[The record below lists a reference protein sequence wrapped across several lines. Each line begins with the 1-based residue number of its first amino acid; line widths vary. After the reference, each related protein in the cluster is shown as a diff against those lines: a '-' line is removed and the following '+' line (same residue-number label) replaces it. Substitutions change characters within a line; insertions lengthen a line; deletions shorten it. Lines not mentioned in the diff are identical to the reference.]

1 MGTAS
6 SLGSGRCGDQ
16 QPRASLGCR
25 SDFHHTEL
33 SQLLLH
39 PTGSRDSWER
49 SRPQH
54 RPPGPRL
61 PAPRGREPAWLAQL
75 CSWGRLL
82 CGSALLSPSSVARG
96 IAMTEKS
103 TVGGGPGAPTPP
115 ADVVNCG
122 AVQHP
127 GSGAGGP
134 LGWDPPSATLPSNSS
149 TLGHPEKRHWGGC
162 AAGRGK
168 DDESQER
175 MLRAAGT
182 RKDSAQPMMLIN
194 DSLINKGLH
203 ARVMGLCQSC
213 GEGSSAGRARW
224 HRALKEGGPLPGTFC
239 SQMRTGSGAHCQG
252 KATPAATGCGRMG
265 VQPHPITAPLWVLS
279 ISLLPGFPLGSLSH
293 GDTRCWDG
301 TDGHRG
307 PLTLSVSLVNYW
319 ELWQL
324 LKAVVGGRMLL

>member
-16 QPRASLGCR
+16 QPRTSLGCR
-25 SDFHHTEL
+25 SDFHHTER

-39 PTGSRDSWER
+39 PTGSGDSWER

-61 PAPRGREPAWLAQL
+61 PAPRGREPAWRAQL

-134 LGWDPPSATLPSNSS
+134 LGWDPSSATLPSNSS

-175 MLRAAGT
+175 MLGAAGT

-224 HRALKEGGPLPGTFC
+224 HRALEEGGPPAWHLPFPDAHRIWC
-239 SQMRTGSGAHCQG
+239 SLPRQSHTSCHWLRANGGPAPSHHCSSVGAQY
-252 KATPAATGCGRMG
+252 
-265 VQPHPITAPLWVLS
+265 
-279 ISLLPGFPLGSLSH
+279 LPSAWIPVGFPVPWGHAVLG
-293 GDTRCWDG
+293 W
-301 TDGHRG
+301 HRWASE
-307 PLTLSVSLVNYW
+307 TADFVS
-319 ELWQL
+319 QP
-324 LKAVVGGRMLL
+324 R

>member
-1 MGTAS
+1 MGSAS

-25 SDFHHTEL
+25 SDFHHTER

-175 MLRAAGT
+175 MLGAAGT

-224 HRALKEGGPLPGTFC
+224 HRALEEGVPCLAPSVPKCAPDLVLIAKAKPRQLPLAVGEW
-239 SQMRTGSGAHCQG
+239 GSS
-252 KATPAATGCGRMG
+252 
-265 VQPHPITAPLWVLS
+265 PIP
-279 ISLLPGFPLGSLSH
+279 SLLLCG
-293 GDTRCWDG
+293 C
-301 TDGHRG
+301 
-307 PLTLSVSLVNYW
+307 SVSPFCLDSRWVPCPMGTHG
-319 ELWQL
+319 
-324 LKAVVGGRMLL
+324 AGMAPMGIGDR